1 MPIFGPHAL
10 TVLYRQEDFDMNQAT
25 ASASKTSSN
34 HSSEVKDHSQRLS
47 DLAASPRAE
56 LNRDIGLILF
66 RDMTLGRRFED
77 KCAEMYYRGKMFGFV
92 HLYNGQEAVS
102 TGVIAAMKQK
112 HDWFCS
118 TYRDH
123 VHALSAGV
131 PAKEVM
137 SELFGKE
144 TGCSKGRGGSMHLFS
159 KEHHLLGGYAFIGE
173 GIPVALG
180 SAFTSRYKKDALND
194 STSDAVTAAFFGD
207 GTCNNG
213 QFFECLNMAQLWK
226 LPIIFVVENN
236 KWAIGMAHNRAT
248 SDPEIW
254 RKADAF
260 GMKGEEVDGMDVLA
274 VRGAAERAIKRAR
287 AGEGPTLLECLTYRF
302 RGHSLADPDELRKA
316 EEKEFWA
323 KRDPLK
329 KLEHDLLEANLASEK
344 ELRAIEKEIDSEMN
358 DAIEFALNAPEPN
371 AKDLTR
377 YIWAED

>member
-1 MPIFGPHAL
+1 MGQDLAVDTVPIGTATAGPHA
-10 TVLYRQEDFDMNQAT
+10 E
-25 ASASKTSSN
+25 
-34 HSSEVKDHSQRLS
+34 RLS
-47 DLAASPRAE
+47 KLVTTQRATVDRDTGLE
-56 LNRDIGLILF
+56 LY

-102 TGVIAAMKQK
+102 TGVIGTMKRQ

-131 PAKEVM
+131 PAREVM

-180 SAFTSRYKKDALND
+180 AAFTSRYKRDALGEAG
-194 STSDAVTAAFFGD
+194 SDAVTAAFFGD
-207 GTCNNG
+207 GTCNIG
-213 QFFECLNMAQLWK
+213 QFYECLNMAQLWK

-236 KWAIGMAHNRAT
+236 KWAIGMDHNRAT
-248 SDPEIW
+248 SEPEIW
-254 RKADAF
+254 RKAGAF
-260 GMKGEEVDGMDVLA
+260 GMAGEEVDGMDVLA
-274 VRGAAERAIKRAR
+274 VRAATERAVARAR

-302 RGHSLADPDELRKA
+302 RGHSLADPDELRA
-316 EEKEFWA
+316 EEEKQFWA
-323 KRDPLK
+323 QRDPIK
-329 KLEHDLLEANLASEK
+329 ALERDLVSAGLATSDD
-344 ELRAIEKEIDSEMN
+344 LRTIEKEIDAEVQDSV
-358 DAIEFALNAPEPN
+358 DFALSAPEP
-371 AKDLTR
+371 DGSELTR

>member
-1 MPIFGPHAL
+1 METHVERISNLQGLERAIL
-10 TVLYRQEDFDMNQAT
+10 DRETGLNLYEDMN
-25 ASASKTSSN
+25 
-34 HSSEVKDHSQRLS
+34 
-47 DLAASPRAE
+47 
-56 LNRDIGLILF
+56 
-66 RDMTLGRRFED
+66 LGRRFED

-92 HLYNGQEAVS
+92 HLYNGQEAIS
-102 TGVIAAMKQK
+102 TGVIGAMKKK

-131 PAKEVM
+131 PSFEVM

-180 SAFTSRYKKDALND
+180 AAFSSKYKRKVFKDN
-194 STSDAVTAAFFGD
+194 SSDAVTAAFFGD

-236 KWAIGMAHNRAT
+236 KWAIGMAHDRAT
-248 SDPEIW
+248 SNPEIW
-254 RKADAF
+254 RKASAF
-260 GMKGEEVDGMDVLA
+260 GMHGEEVDGMDVLA
-274 VRGAAERAIKRAR
+274 VRGATQRALKRAR

-302 RGHSLADPDELRKA
+302 RGHSLADPDELRA
-316 EEKEFWA
+316 QQEKEFWA
-323 KRDPLK
+323 KRDPIK
-329 KLEHDLLEANLASEK
+329 KLSRELIDSGFANKDELKNIEKKIDIEITQSVQKALEASDPKPE
-344 ELRAIEKEIDSEMN
+344 ELTK
-358 DAIEFALNAPEPN
+358 
-371 AKDLTR
+371 